1 MNKVTQ
7 ISIYFAV
14 LTLLLNIY
22 SCKTAYPEFG
32 ISTIKLVN
40 DTANTRALKK
50 ALNALPDQDFAAN
63 TFVTKDSTAI
73 PYRLLS
79 PLNNEP
85 SQKYP
90 LIITLHNSTRIGT
103 DNTSQLEPL
112 ARIWL
117 DENNRS
123 KYPAF
128 VAAPQF
134 ATRATT
140 YTFDQQRQIP
150 TSKPQPPLLAILDLI
165 DTLKRTHNIDENRI
179 YLVGY
184 SMGGSSVIDLLNIKP
199 SMFAAA
205 VAIASVPQFENT
217 EELQG
222 VPIWL
227 IHGSDDIENPFAG
240 SAQLY
245 KAISEQQ
252 KTRFWIFEHRTHN
265 NIVSPALLGTVI
277 PEWLFTKTRPSA
289 PL

>member
-50 ALNALPDQDFAAN
+50 ALNAMPDQDFAAN
-63 TFVTKDSTAI
+63 TFVTKDSTTI

-79 PLNNEP
+79 PLNNES

-117 DENNRS
+117 DTNNRT

-128 VAAPQF
+128 VVAPQF

-150 TSKPQPPLLAILDLI
+150 TSKPQPPLFAILDLI
-165 DTLKRTHNIDENRI
+165 DTLKKTHNIDENRI

-265 NIVSPALLGTVI
+265 NILSPALLGTVI
-277 PEWLFTKTRPSA
+277 PEWLFTKIRPTA

>member
-1 MNKVTQ
+1 MVTQ

-50 ALNALPDQDFAAN
+50 ALNAMPDQDFAAN
-63 TFVTKDSTAI
+63 TFVTKDSITI

-79 PLNNEP
+79 PLNDEP
-85 SQKYP
+85 SHKYP

-103 DNTSQLEPL
+103 DNSSQLEPL

-117 DENNRS
+117 EENNRT

-128 VAAPQF
+128 VVAPQF

-165 DTLKRTHNIDENRI
+165 DTLKKTHNIDENRI

-217 EELQG
+217 EKLQG

-265 NIVSPALLGTVI
+265 NILSPALLGTVI
-277 PEWLFTKTRPSA
+277 PEWLFNKTRPTA

>member
-7 ISIYFAV
+7 IAIHFAV
-14 LTLLLNIY
+14 LTFLFNIY

-32 ISTIKLVN
+32 ISTIRLVN
-40 DTANTRALKK
+40 DTATNTAIKR
-50 ALNALPDQDFAAN
+50 ALNALPYDDYLAN
-63 TFVTKDSTAI
+63 TFLCKDSTTI

-90 LIITLHNSTRIGT
+90 LIITLHNSSRIGT

-117 DENNRS
+117 DENNRT
-123 KYPAF
+123 KYPAY
-128 VAAPQF
+128 VVAPQF

-150 TSKPQPPLLAILDLI
+150 TSKPQPPLLAILDLV
-165 DTLKRTHNIDENRI
+165 DSLKKNHNIDENRI

-184 SMGGSSVIDLLNIKP
+184 SMGGSSVIDLLNIRP
-199 SMFAAA
+199 SLFAAA

-217 EELQG
+217 QELRG

-227 IHGSDDIENPFAG
+227 IHGSDDAENPFAG

-245 KAISEQQ
+245 RAISEQQ

-277 PEWLFTKTRPSA
+277 PEWLFNKTRPSA